1 MKIKIQNLAL
11 YSIVIF
17 GLLFSTLFSLLV
29 SDTTFADAKSD
40 REAYCAAKYKGNAT
54 KVKKN
59 RTACNHGYKKGLAGS
74 TGNDCGK
81 YARTHSG
88 TYDACKYGKL
98 EGLRVKAASAT
109 PANVAANAKN
119 DCAGVATYFDFGCT
133 GTDVKKGGDQ
143 NPIVAM
149 MITALSW
156 FTGLVALATVGG
168 IVYGGIL
175 YASAQD
181 NTGQTQKGIMYVVN
195 SSMGLILWMSA
206 YALIN
211 FIVPG
216 GLFN

>member
-1 MKIKIQNLAL
+1 MQNSIL
-11 YSIVIF
+11 YSIVVF
-17 GLLFSTLFSLLV
+17 GLLFSGVFSLLISSNV
-29 SDTTFADAKSD
+29 SADAKSD
-40 REAYCAAKYKGNAT
+40 REAYCLAKYTGTT
-54 KVKKN
+54 KKIKNN

-74 TGNDCGK
+74 TGADCGR
-81 YARTHSG
+81 YARTHKG
-88 TYDACKYGKL
+88 TYEACKYGKL
-98 EGLRVKAASAT
+98 EGLRVKAATAT
-109 PANVAANAKN
+109 PANVTANAKN
-119 DCAGVATYFDFGCT
+119 DCAGVATFFDFGCT
-133 GTDVKKGGDQ
+133 GTDVKKGGDA
-143 NPIVAM
+143 NPIVATM
-149 MITALSW
+149 LTALSW

-181 NTGQTQKGIMYVVN
+181 NAGQTQKGIMYVVN